1 MRIGRPGF
9 FLAVLALAV
18 AALPA
23 LPASAAAPGDEFKW
37 SVVPSSRSGPS
48 GRSRFEYTLK
58 PREEIADWVAVSNLG
73 KKPLKVDI
81 YATDALNAPD
91 GGFALMLANQQPK
104 GVGSWVALQVKQ
116 YTVPVGKRVDI
127 PFRLKVPAN
136 AEPGDHIGGII
147 ASATEATTN
156 AEGQQVNVERRVA
169 ARVYLRV
176 DGPLQPV
183 AQITAVDVQYD
194 NPLQPFGGRDMTV
207 TYRVANLGNVRFSG
221 TSRVVV
227 KGPLGVRVANSE
239 LIDIPELLPD
249 SEVRLTRKVSG
260 VFPAG
265 RLSAEVIVNPTA
277 QSGALESLS
286 ESRSL
291 WALPWLVIA
300 VLLAA
305 LAVPLLV
312 WWRRRRARRL
322 AAQPGFDDLP
332 AAVPA
337 ARGVALVV
345 VALAALGGPA
355 ALEPSPAQIDIQV
368 SIAPSSTPVTPT
380 PTPAPSPTDGGGG
393 GGDLPRTGL
402 AFGAIIVAGVALLG
416 GGAGLRVLGRR

>member
-286 ESRSL
+286 ESRSCGRC
-291 WALPWLVIA
+291 PGSSS
-300 VLLAA
+300 
-305 LAVPLLV
+305 PCC
-312 WWRRRRARRL
+312 WRR
-322 AAQPGFDDLP
+322 
-332 AAVPA
+332 
-337 ARGVALVV
+337 
-345 VALAALGGPA
+345 
-355 ALEPSPAQIDIQV
+355 SPY
-368 SIAPSSTPVTPT
+368 PCWC
-380 PTPAPSPTDGGGG
+380 
-393 GGDLPRTGL
+393 
-402 AFGAIIVAGVALLG
+402 G
-416 GGAGLRVLGRR
+416 GGAGGPAGWPRSPASTTCPRRCRRPAASRWSWWRWPRWVGRRRWSRARRRSTSRSR